1 MIILKDQMN
10 RTIRLENYPKRIVSL
25 VPSQSELLFDLG
37 LENEVVGIT
46 KFCIHPKKWHSNK
59 TRVGGTKT
67 INFETIKSLNPD
79 LIIANKEENTQEEIE
94 ALTLL
99 YNVYISDINNVEQA
113 CDMILAIGEL
123 TNTSDKAI
131 SISELI
137 KEDFL
142 NIPSLNGTVL
152 YFIWAN
158 PYMVAG
164 NNTFIGYLLNKLG
177 LINGVEDVDGRY
189 IEIEEEEIRAI
200 EPKYIF
206 LSSEPYPFKEK
217 HVTELKKIIPE
228 GEVHLV
234 DGEMFSWYGSR
245 MLKMT
250 NYFIQLFNTIR

>member
-46 KFCIHPKKWHSNK
+46 KFCIHPTKWHSNK

-113 CDMILAIGEL
+113 CDMILDVGEL

-137 KEDFL
+137 KEDFQ

-164 NNTFIGYLLNKLG
+164 KNTFIGYLLNKLG

-189 IEIEEEEIRAI
+189 IEIEEEKIKAI

-245 MLKMT
+245 MLKMK